1 MNEKDLSIVT
11 QVAGYISAEVIKS
24 DSAIA
29 AVRDGV
35 FAEMT
40 ETVLSSLLDAMN
52 VSTTSAPV
60 VQLAPETQAHDAAV
74 ANVLDQFDGAVVT
87 SDVAAVD
94 HQPGAPTQIHE
105 KSSMIEMLEDALFHN
120 PQNWKVWDSEKSSMN
135 GGNSPD
141 ITHETLKQA
150 GNNYK
155 VGLFMV
161 SKFAGQSAPEW
172 AWTKLGK
179 QSQYAAML
187 ASGKITA

>member
-52 VSTTSAPV
+52 VSHTSAPV
-60 VQLAPETQAHDAAV
+60 VQLAPAAQAHDAAV
-74 ANVLDQFDGAVVT
+74 ASVLDQFDGAVVT

-94 HQPGAPTQIHE
+94 HQPGPATQIHD
-105 KSSMIEMLEDALFHN
+105 KSSIIEMLEDALFHN
-120 PQNWKVWDSEKSSMN
+120 PNNWKVWDTEKASMN

-141 ITHETLKQA
+141 ITHETLKQS
-150 GNNYK
+150 GGTYK
-155 VGLFMV
+155 VGIFMV

-172 AWTKLGK
+172 AWSKLGK

>member
-1 MNEKDLSIVT
+1 MNEKELSIVT
-11 QVAGYISAEVIKS
+11 QVAGYIAADVVKS
-24 DSAIA
+24 DEAVA

-35 FAEMT
+35 FAEIT
-40 ETVLSSLLDAMN
+40 ETVLCTLLDAMN
-52 VSTTSAPV
+52 VSTASAPV

-87 SDVAAVD
+87 SDAPVVD
-94 HQPGAPTQIHE
+94 YQPGPPTEIHE

-120 PQNWKVWDSEKSSMN
+120 PHNWKVWDSEKSSMN

-141 ITHETLKQA
+141 ISHENLVKSGT
-150 GNNYK
+150 NYK
-155 VGLFMV
+155 VGIYMV

-172 AWTKLGK
+172 AWAKLGK
-179 QSQYAAML
+179 QAQYAALL